1 MNFDHSVR
9 TKACVILIIFF
20 ALLSNIQLL
29 TQTLTS
35 APRLIG
41 KDEITLYERRFE
53 GLKKILPEHGVVGYL
68 TEEGA
73 EEVRANTEYFFT
85 QYALSPVIVVKTQE
99 PRLVVGN
106 FSRAVSGSK
115 VATDRNLTLLK
126 DFGNGVM
133 LLSNED
139 K

>member
-1 MNFDHSVR
+1 MNFDYSTR
-9 TKACVILIIFF
+9 IKACVILIIFF

-29 TQTLTS
+29 TQTVTS
-35 APRLIG
+35 APRFIG
-41 KDEITLYERRFE
+41 RDEITLYEKRFE
-53 GLKKILPEHGVVGYL
+53 GLKKILPKHGVVGYI

-73 EEVRANTEYFFT
+73 EEVRANTEYCLT
-85 QYALSPVIVVKTQE
+85 QYALSPVIVVNTQE
-99 PRLVVGN
+99 RRLVVGN
-106 FSRAVSGSK
+106 FSHAAGGSK
-115 VATDRNLTLLK
+115 VARDRNLTVLK